1 MQHFDT
7 INVLPDDKRLLALQ
21 AMEEDEFLYITLGK
35 AIIAYCSRQP
45 EPVDPDGDQFEGD

>member
-7 INVLPDDKRLLALQ
+7 INILPDDKRLLALQ